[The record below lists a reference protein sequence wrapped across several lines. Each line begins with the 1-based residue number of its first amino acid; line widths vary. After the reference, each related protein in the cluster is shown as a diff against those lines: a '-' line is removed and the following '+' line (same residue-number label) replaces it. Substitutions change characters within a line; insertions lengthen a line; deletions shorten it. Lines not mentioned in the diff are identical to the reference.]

1 MTTIIFIQSH
11 DRTGIIE
18 AALKEAA
25 TLGDLHD
32 ALAAAGVALDAETF
46 IFIDEA
52 EEYLHGERHHPL
64 PGIKRGARIHVTR
77 CKRITVTVHFLDKTE
92 EHEFPPGARVRAVK
106 AQAVHAFHMTPKDA
120 ADHVLQLCG
129 SMERPASDT
138 PLHELAKGD
147 CAVCFDLVPEK
158 RVEG

>member
-1 MTTIIFIQSH
+1 MTTTIFIQSH
-11 DRTGIIE
+11 DRPGIIE

-32 ALAAAGVALDAETF
+32 VLVAAGLPINADTF

-52 EEYLHGERHHPL
+52 EECLHGELRQPL
-64 PGIKRGARIHVTR
+64 PGIKRGARIHVAR
-77 CKRITVTVHFLDKTE
+77 CKRIKATVHFLDQTD
-92 EHEFPPGARVRAVK
+92 EHDFPPGVRVRAVK
-106 AQAVHAFHMTPKDA
+106 TKAVHAFHMTPADA

-129 SMERPASDT
+129 STERPASDT
-138 PLHELAKGD
+138 PLHELVKGA
-147 CAVCFDLVPEK
+147 CSVCFDLVPEK

>member
-1 MTTIIFIQSH
+1 MTTNIFIQSH
-11 DRTGIIE
+11 DRPGIIE
-18 AALKEAA
+18 AALKDAA

-32 ALAAAGVALDAETF
+32 ALVAAGVAIDADTF

-52 EEYLHGERHHPL
+52 EEPLHGERHHAL
-64 PGIKRGARIHVTR
+64 PGIKRGTRIYVTR
-77 CKRITVTVHFLDKTE
+77 CKRIKAIVRFLDKTE
-92 EHEFPPGARVRAVK
+92 EQEFPPGTRVRAVK
-106 AQAVHAFHMTPKDA
+106 AQAVHAFHITPKDA

-129 SMERPASDT
+129 STERPTSDT
-138 PLHELAKGD
+138 PLHQLAKGD

>member
-1 MTTIIFIQSH
+1 MTNIIFIHSH
-11 DRTGIIE
+11 DRPGLIE

-32 ALAAAGVALDAETF
+32 ALAAAGVAIDDDTF

-52 EEYLHGERHHPL
+52 EEHLHGERHHAL
-64 PGIKRGARIHVTR
+64 PDIKRGVRIHVTR
-77 CKRITVTVHFLDKTE
+77 CKRVNATVRFLDKTE
-92 EHEFPPGARVRAVK
+92 EHEFPPGVRVRAVK
-106 AQAVHAFHMTPKDA
+106 AQAVHAFSITPHDA

-129 SMERPASDT
+129 STERPASDT
-138 PLHELAKGD
+138 PLHELTKGG